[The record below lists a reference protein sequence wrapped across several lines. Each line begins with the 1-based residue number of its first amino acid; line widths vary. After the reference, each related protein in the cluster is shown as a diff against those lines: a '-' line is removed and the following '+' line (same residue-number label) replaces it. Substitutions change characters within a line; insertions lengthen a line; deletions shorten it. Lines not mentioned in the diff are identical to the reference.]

1 MGLEPKE
8 FLFLSDVE
16 EELNAARDA
25 GMNTIKLDRYDS
37 MEPFI
42 KNGEY
47 VIIERTHVARN
58 YEIVI
63 AVVDGEVDV

>member
-25 GMNTIKLDRYDS
+25 GMSTIKLDRYDS
-37 MEPFI
+37 KEHSSHRIVKSFL
-42 KNGEY
+42 
-47 VIIERTHVARN
+47 
-58 YEIVI
+58 EI
-63 AVVDGEVDV
+63 DLP